1 MVQVHFKCILH
12 STNTSPTFPSL
23 CLPPDIWEKLTEMIR
38 TCGEAV
44 EEAGA
49 ARKRNISPPA
59 KRRMKI
65 SIEDGIHVGLRM
77 ENPDRG
83 LGGRVV
89 K

>member
-1 MVQVHFKCILH
+1 MPRDRVKYVCQGE
-12 STNTSPTFPSL
+12 TP
-23 CLPPDIWEKLTEMIR
+23 IR
-38 TCGEAV
+38 AVTKKDAV

-59 KRRMKI
+59 KRRMRI

-77 ENPDRG
+77 DNPDRG